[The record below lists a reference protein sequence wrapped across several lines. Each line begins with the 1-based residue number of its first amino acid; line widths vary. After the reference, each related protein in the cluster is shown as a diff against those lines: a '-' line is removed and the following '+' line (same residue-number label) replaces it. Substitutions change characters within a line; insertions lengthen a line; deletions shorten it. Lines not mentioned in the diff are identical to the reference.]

1 MRCHEVLLAFVK
13 EAASPELV
21 PAGRTAPKAG
31 DFQGW
36 SKLLIEQWS
45 PGSNKGVERAYL
57 KTNTR
62 AVWQMVN
69 WLTYSTH
76 ASHYEAEIAVAAT
89 RNLLDSVLM
98 ALARHTKGLPGQCVL
113 LSLANHA
120 TRFAF
125 V

>member
-1 MRCHEVLLAFVK
+1 LTANAIEKISSCKPQSNGHRDLTK
-13 EAASPELV
+13 ELS
-21 PAGRTAPKAG
+21 
-31 DFQGW
+31 
-36 SKLLIEQWS
+36 
-45 PGSNKGVERAYL
+45 AYL

-98 ALARHTKGLPGQCVL
+98 ARARASSSG
-113 LSLANHA
+113 
-120 TRFAF
+120 
-125 V
+125 